1 GQPDLPGPRRHR
13 ARRGSVLRRGAR
25 RVRRRRGDRA
35 ARGAR
40 RARARAGRARGDTGR
55 VGRRGTAGEV
65 PLHGAQLP
73 QPGRRDARTR
83 AARGDRRAL
92 RAVRPAD
99 HRGQPVRVARLR
111 RPDAADAEIARA
123 GPGGLPRL
131 VLQDVRV
138 RCAGRVGVRAAGDP
152 GQARAAV
159 RVAGALP
166 ADAVPAGRGRIPVH
180 PAVAGADQDL
190 PGALPGAAGRDAR
203 RARRAHAARLHVD
216 EARGRLLRLA
226 DPAGG
231 PRREGH
237 AAAWHR
243 RAGRVRPRHRLLRRR
258 RRRAGDAAV
267 VLLPDAGADPRGGA
281 EAGRRGRAGARAAR
295 DLPRHVAGVRP
306 VALAAGLR
314 PRPGAGVSTR
324 VGELTAVV
332 LAGGLAYEREVSLHS
347 GRRVCEALKQ
357 AGVAVRMLDP
367 DGELL
372 AGLSVDRPD
381 AVFIA
386 LHGADGEDGALRSVL
401 DLADVPYV
409 GSDAAACRM
418 AWDKP
423 TAKAIVHAAG
433 LTTPDWVALPHSTFR
448 ELGAAVVLDRIVE
461 RFGLPLMVK
470 P

>member
-1 GQPDLPGPRRHR
+1 MSR
-13 ARRGSVLRRGAR
+13 
-25 RVRRRRGDRA
+25 
-35 ARGAR
+35 
-40 RARARAGRARGDTGR
+40 
-55 VGRRGTAGEV
+55 
-65 PLHGAQLP
+65 
-73 QPGRRDARTR
+73 
-83 AARGDRRAL
+83 
-92 RAVRPAD
+92 
-99 HRGQPVRVARLR
+99 
-111 RPDAADAEIARA
+111 
-123 GPGGLPRL
+123 
-131 VLQDVRV
+131 
-138 RCAGRVGVRAAGDP
+138 
-152 GQARAAV
+152 
-159 RVAGALP
+159 
-166 ADAVPAGRGRIPVH
+166 
-180 PAVAGADQDL
+180 
-190 PGALPGAAGRDAR
+190 
-203 RARRAHAARLHVD
+203 
-216 EARGRLLRLA
+216 
-226 DPAGG
+226 
-231 PRREGH
+231 
-237 AAAWHR
+237 
-243 RAGRVRPRHRLLRRR
+243 
-258 RRRAGDAAV
+258 
-267 VLLPDAGADPRGGA
+267 
-281 EAGRRGRAGARAAR
+281 
-295 DLPRHVAGVRP
+295 
-306 VALAAGLR
+306 
-314 PRPGAGVSTR
+314 R

-470 P
+470 PAQGGSALGARVIRSAADLPAAMVSCLSYGDTVLLEPYVEGVEVSVSVVDLGAGPVALPAVEIVPTSGVFDYAARYTAGMTTYHTPARLPSAATDAVATAAVRAHEALGLRDVSRTDAIVTADGVVQFLEVNVSPGMTATSMLPMSIEAAGLEPGEVIATLLERAATR